1 MSQSQSQT
9 SNIHTA
15 QIPLAYRKAKAHV
28 DEVFTPTG
36 EQREHWNYLLESLKT
51 LGAGGLSDRQ
61 AKALRILRDDG
72 ATYNIYGDSASLSRT
87 WELDLVPALISSG
100 QWNKIESGLLERAE
114 LLNALLKDIYGPR
127 DLIRHGIIPPEA
139 LFSHNGFLRPCQG
152 IVTPGDQELIL
163 HAVDMVRDA
172 DGEMCVLADRTQAP
186 SGMGYALENRTVM
199 SRVLPSL
206 FRDSQVHRLAT
217 FFQRLRQK
225 LASMS
230 EAHDQ
235 PRIVLLTPGAHNET
249 YFEHAYLANYLGFPL
264 VQSGDL
270 VVRNGFLWMKSLDG
284 LSRVDVILRRV
295 DDWFCDPVE
304 LRGDSQ
310 LGVPGL
316 LEVVR
321 ANRVV
326 IANPLGSGVLE
337 NPVLLKY
344 LPQISKAL
352 LGREPRMKSI
362 PTYWCGDK
370 KDMEYITSHFDQL
383 VIKPIS
389 RGVGRSSVLTHTLSK
404 KDREQWLQRI
414 KAQPANY
421 VAQTCLIAS
430 HLPTFINGEL
440 QPRPAIVRSYAVA
453 FEKSYYLMPG
463 GLTRVGTEEGGFLIS
478 AQAGSQSKDT
488 WVIASEPERVE
499 NDSAGADALIVSG
512 DEHLMSLPSRV
523 VENLFWMGR
532 YAERAEASLR
542 ILRTVFVLLNGE
554 EIISETSRKYLL
566 QTVSAITATLPGFH
580 SPELQANPDKELLS
594 LTKDANRAGS
604 VHFNLNAMLRCAD
617 ESKELLSSDTLRVIN
632 DIRDGLDDL
641 ELSLS
646 GGMASAPEEA
656 LDPFVTALMALAG
669 LARESMVHGIG
680 WQFMEIGR
688 RIERGV
694 QTICI
699 MDQLLTPVLSENDQK
714 TLMQALLTSVEGL
727 ISYRRRYRA
736 RMGVKQVLE
745 LVMMDTANPR
755 SLLFQFSELKSQL
768 ATLPKAKVKAYEL
781 SPDERVIL
789 EGETAIRL
797 ASLDVMCEEHKEGR
811 TQLSAHLK
819 QFNNLLGDLSIVI
832 SEKHFEHRI
841 GPQQLVSRLSEEL

>member
-1 MSQSQSQT
+1 M
-9 SNIHTA
+9 
-15 QIPLAYRKAKAHV
+15 
-28 DEVFTPTG
+28 
-36 EQREHWNYLLESLKT
+36 
-51 LGAGGLSDRQ
+51 
-61 AKALRILRDDG
+61 
-72 ATYNIYGDSASLSRT
+72 
-87 WELDLVPALISSG
+87 
-100 QWNKIESGLLERAE
+100 LERAE

-478 AQAGSQSKDT
+478 AQAGSQSKD
-488 WVIASEPERVE
+488 
-499 NDSAGADALIVSG
+499 
-512 DEHLMSLPSRV
+512 LMG
-523 VENLFWMGR
+523 N
-532 YAERAEASLR
+532 SLR
-542 ILRTVFVLLNGE
+542 TRARRKRQCRWRYVNSLGRRTPNE
-554 EIISETSRKYLL
+554 PAQPRSRKPILDG
-566 QTVSAITATLPGFH
+566 P
-580 SPELQANPDKELLS
+580 
-594 LTKDANRAGS
+594 
-604 VHFNLNAMLRCAD
+604 LR
-617 ESKELLSSDTLRVIN
+617 
-632 DIRDGLDDL
+632 
-641 ELSLS
+641 
-646 GGMASAPEEA
+646 
-656 LDPFVTALMALAG
+656 
-669 LARESMVHGIG
+669 
-680 WQFMEIGR
+680 
-688 RIERGV
+688 
-694 QTICI
+694 
-699 MDQLLTPVLSENDQK
+699 
-714 TLMQALLTSVEGL
+714 
-727 ISYRRRYRA
+727 RA
-736 RMGVKQVLE
+736 R
-745 LVMMDTANPR
+745 
-755 SLLFQFSELKSQL
+755 
-768 ATLPKAKVKAYEL
+768 
-781 SPDERVIL
+781 
-789 EGETAIRL
+789 
-797 ASLDVMCEEHKEGR
+797 
-811 TQLSAHLK
+811 
-819 QFNNLLGDLSIVI
+819 
-832 SEKHFEHRI
+832 
-841 GPQQLVSRLSEEL
+841 